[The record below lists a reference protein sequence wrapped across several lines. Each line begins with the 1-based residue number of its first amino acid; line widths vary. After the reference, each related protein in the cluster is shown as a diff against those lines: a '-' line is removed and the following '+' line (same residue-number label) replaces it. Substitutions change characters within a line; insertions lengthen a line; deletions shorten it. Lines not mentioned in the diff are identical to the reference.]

1 MSASH
6 PDLLLFLSLP
16 QPHNKLQTSK
26 PLRIYFFGHEVLLPL
41 TLNLD
46 STTGCG
52 RYQLE
57 PLGFPYAP
65 ELMMGPTCSRYRVAA
80 GKEAETSVSSRL
92 HHELYHI

>member
-41 TLNLD
+41 TLTWAAPLD
-46 STTGCG
+46 AADIS
-52 RYQLE
+52 LSHWDS
-57 PLGFPYAP
+57 
-65 ELMMGPTCSRYRVAA
+65 LM
-80 GKEAETSVSSRL
+80 L
-92 HHELYHI
+92 QN